1 MNQKYQHN
9 QDNDADIFDPFLTL
23 VKSSKYFDQEDVA
36 CVEQTRKEHQKHVNT
51 RIDMDR
57 ALVDTKQ
64 FLTNRMQELQQF
76 EQTVPDKTRSSPA
89 YKHFFETF
97 LQKQVM
103 IQNKYNELRE
113 KREAIYGTYATPP
126 ASPHQLSSVPTW
138 SPTDMPEESA
148 SPPAGPS
155 SSSSSSS
162 SSSAKSEHSNSLAM
176 SPTLP
181 PSLSDMASG
190 T

>member
-113 KREAIYGTYATPP
+113 KREAIYGTYSTPP

-162 SSSAKSEHSNSLAM
+162 SSAKSEHSNSLAM